1 VLKQNIK
8 KLRKKNI
15 TRDLNDYVPNL
26 FDDFFLYEKGTT
38 TEKIESDSTTK
49 WIVIN
54 NLKNKT
60 FKIS

>member
-1 VLKQNIK
+1 MLKQNIK

-49 WIVIN
+49 
-54 NLKNKT
+54 
-60 FKIS
+60 